1 MKNYLVVKYLFVYL
15 PHQMKNKKLHKMVKA
30 RIREQAQ
37 ECGYSDGRFKTRVI
51 PDKRFK
57 NPKHKGK
64 NDSE

>member
-1 MKNYLVVKYLFVYL
+1 
-15 PHQMKNKKLHKMVKA
+15 MKNKKLHKMVKA

-51 PDKRFK
+51 SDKRFK

-64 NDSE
+64 NDLE